1 MKEIK
6 VIDSNK
12 YNNNYKTL
20 KRVAAYARV
29 STKLEMQS
37 SSLALQIRYYAKE
50 IIFNPE
56 YIFAGIYADHGKS
69 GTSMKQRDGLQALL
83 KKIYAGHI
91 DLVLVKSLSR
101 FARNTI
107 DALTIIKETRKV
119 GAEFYFEK
127 EGISSLD
134 PAIDMLFTM
143 MASMAEQESDSM
155 SQNIS
160 WSFQKQAQKGKVSIH
175 QCVGYTLTKDKKFI
189 INPDEAPII
198 KKIYQMKLDGHS
210 NSVILSYV
218 QSTNLKTI
226 QGNDFSLNSQIIN
239 ILKDI
244 KYSGQVIWG
253 KTYRGKSNNEKVTF
267 VNNGEKPKY
276 LIKNHHEPMIDLDTF
291 NQVQDLLND
300 SKQPYTKS
308 IEPKNPF
315 NRFIYSLIHDSY
327 LYVKVKHVDYP
338 KHDIFENDSTRKAGS
353 PRVYSRNATHVLRKA
368 TIALAHKFSE
378 LEPKFD
384 KQVSQLIN
392 TRFIDKEM
400 VKIGEKIRAYKNEY
414 FTLKQKDYLE
424 LAESS
429 LMGELE
435 EVIIQ
440 TSIKYVQMEDHI
452 MPELDKYKRIKEI
465 KKAIASVEL
474 PMDELPLNTIKDI
487 FDVVVVVDPEN
498 YVLVINASGKKLDSE
513 ALKKV
518 TEISPLLG
526 SSCKANNKVII
537 KIWWNVIII

>member
-1 MKEIK
+1 
-6 VIDSNK
+6 
-12 YNNNYKTL
+12 
-20 KRVAAYARV
+20 
-29 STKLEMQS
+29 
-37 SSLALQIRYYAKE
+37 
-50 IIFNPE
+50 
-56 YIFAGIYADHGKS
+56 
-69 GTSMKQRDGLQALL
+69 
-83 KKIYAGHI
+83 
-91 DLVLVKSLSR
+91 
-101 FARNTI
+101 
-107 DALTIIKETRKV
+107 
-119 GAEFYFEK
+119 
-127 EGISSLD
+127 
-134 PAIDMLFTM
+134 
-143 MASMAEQESDSM
+143 
-155 SQNIS
+155 
-160 WSFQKQAQKGKVSIH
+160 
-175 QCVGYTLTKDKKFI
+175 
-189 INPDEAPII
+189 I
-198 KKIYQMKLDGHS
+198 KKMYQMKLDGYS
-210 NSVILSYV
+210 NSEILSYV
-218 QSTNLKTI
+218 QSTNLKTV

-267 VNNGEKPKY
+267 INNGEKPKY
-276 LIKNHHEPMIDLDTF
+276 LIKNHHEPIIDLDTF

-308 IEPKNPF
+308 VEPKNPL
-315 NRFIYSLIHDSY
+315 NRFIYSLMHDSY

-338 KHDIFENDSTRKAGS
+338 KHNLFENDSTRKAGS

-368 TIALAHKFSE
+368 TIALAHKFSK

-384 KQVSQLIN
+384 KQVSLLIN

-424 LAESS
+424 QADLS

-440 TSIKYVQMEDHI
+440 TSIKYVQMEDRI
-452 MPELDKYKRIKEI
+452 MPEIDKYKRIREI
-465 KKAIASVEL
+465 KKAISSIEL

-518 TEISPLLG
+518 TEVNPLLE
-526 SSCKANNKVII
+526 SSCTTKTKSEKRI
-537 KIWWNVIII
+537 KWKIIIN